1 MISHIRVSAVWEDG
15 TSVDN
20 DKIDVSGMSDAEME
34 DVINSELASAEEWFS
49 DRNPKEYTVSIY
61 DGDRSVDAYIVE
73 R

>member
-1 MISHIRVSAVWEDG
+1 MISHIRVSAIWEDG

-20 DKIDVSGMSDAEME
+20 DKIDVSGMSDAEMQ

>member
-34 DVINSELASAEEWFS
+34 DVINRELASAEEWFS

-61 DGDRSVDAYIVE
+61 DGDLSICAYVIE

>member
-49 DRNPKEYTVSIY
+49 DRNPKEYAVSIY
-61 DGDRSVDAYIVE
+61 SGDRSVDAYIVE

>member
-1 MISHIRVSAVWEDG
+1 MISHIRVSAIWEDG

-20 DKIDVSGMSDAEME
+20 DKIDVSGMSDAEMQ

-49 DRNPKEYTVSIY
+49 DRNPKEYAVSIY